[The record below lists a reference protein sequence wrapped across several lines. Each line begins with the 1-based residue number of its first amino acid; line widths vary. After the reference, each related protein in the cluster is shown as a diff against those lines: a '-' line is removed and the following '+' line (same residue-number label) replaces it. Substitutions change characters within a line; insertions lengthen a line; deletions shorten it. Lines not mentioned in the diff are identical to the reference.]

1 MSMKGLQPSGIA
13 RRNKMIHAGIM
24 LFLEKGYE
32 NTSTSEIAK
41 AAGMSQASF
50 FAAFQ
55 NKEALLCTLVQE
67 MFKSQFRRTEE
78 MMNGCENPLLIYA
91 VETSMQ
97 MYIAEMSESLRELY
111 VAAYTLPT
119 TSEFIYHATAKKLAF
134 IFREYM
140 PDAHEKDFYEL
151 DIASGGITRGFM
163 AKKCDIYFT
172 IEQKI
177 RRYLTCCMKIY
188 NVPQEKIDEATE
200 QALSMNLSEAA
211 KQAVESAIE
220 KGRLGFEQ
228 AMAE

>member
-67 MFKSQFRRTEE
+67 MFESQFRRTEE
-78 MMNGCENPLLIYA
+78 MMNGCANPLLIYA

-97 MYIAEMSESLRELY
+97 MYIAEMSEPLRELY

-163 AKKCDIYFT
+163 AKNAIF
-172 IEQKI
+172 I
-177 RRYLTCCMKIY
+177 L
-188 NVPQEKIDEATE
+188 P
-200 QALSMNLSEAA
+200 LSRKSAA
-211 KQAVESAIE
+211 ILPAA
-220 KGRLGFEQ
+220 
-228 AMAE
+228 

>member
-1 MSMKGLQPSGIA
+1 M
-13 RRNKMIHAGIM
+13 
-24 LFLEKGYE
+24 
-32 NTSTSEIAK
+32 
-41 AAGMSQASF
+41 
-50 FAAFQ
+50 
-55 NKEALLCTLVQE
+55 CTLVQE
-67 MFKSQFRRTEE
+67 MFESQFRRTEE
-78 MMNGCENPLLIYA
+78 MMNGCANPLLIYA

-151 DIASGGITRGFM
+151 DIVSGGITRGFM

-211 KQAVESAIE
+211 KQAVEFAIE

>member
-1 MSMKGLQPSGIA
+1 
-13 RRNKMIHAGIM
+13 
-24 LFLEKGYE
+24 
-32 NTSTSEIAK
+32 
-41 AAGMSQASF
+41 MSQASF

-67 MFKSQFRRTEE
+67 MFESQFRRTEE
-78 MMNGCENPLLIYA
+78 MMNGCANPLLIYA

-97 MYIAEMSESLRELY
+97 MYIAEMSEPLRELY

>member
-1 MSMKGLQPSGIA
+1 MKGLQPSGIA
-13 RRNKMIHAGIM
+13 RKNKMIHAGIM

-55 NKEALLCTLVQE
+55 NKETLLCMLVQE
-67 MFKSQFRRTEE
+67 MFENQFKYTEE
-78 MMNGCENPLLIYA
+78 MMHDCTDPLLLYA

-97 MYIAEMSESLRELY
+97 MYITEMSELLRELY

-119 TSEFIYHATAKKLAF
+119 TSEFIYRAMAKKLVF
-134 IFREYM
+134 IFKEYM
-140 PDAHEKDFYEL
+140 PDAQEKDFYEL

-177 RRYLTCCMKIY
+177 HRYLTCCMKIY
-188 NVPQEKIDEATE
+188 NVPQEKIDEVVE
-200 QALSMNLSEAA
+200 QALSMNLGEAA

-220 KGRLGFEQ
+220 KSRRSFEEV
-228 AMAE
+228 MAK